1 MTPVLQVAAIQKSFA
16 AVPVLRQIDLEVGAG
31 EALGLIGPNGAGKT
45 TLFNI
50 MSGFV
55 TPDAGEVR
63 LQGRDITQMTPESR
77 ARLGVVR
84 TFQKSLVFPTMSV
97 RRNVAMAV
105 RAAQSTGYR
114 WWRAALAL
122 RQADEQAQALVEAG
136 GLASRADMLAANLSY
151 GEQRTLDL
159 LIALAQR
166 PRLLL
171 LDEPTAGLSEAESH
185 RLLELITTH
194 HADIALVL
202 VSHDIDVVFRVC
214 SRIAV
219 MDLGVLIANDTPQ
232 AIRAD
237 ARVIAAYLGMPARLI
252 AGAGS

>member
-55 TPDAGEVR
+55 TPDAGQVR
-63 LQGRDITQMTPESR
+63 LQGRDITHMTPECR

-105 RAAQSTGYR
+105 RAAQSTGYQ
-114 WWRAALAL
+114 WWRAAPAL
-122 RQADEQAQALVEAG
+122 RQADAQAQALVEAG
-136 GLASRADMLAANLSY
+136 GLASRADTLAANLSY

-185 RLLELITTH
+185 RLLDLIATH

-202 VSHDIDVVFRVC
+202 VSHDIDVVFRMC

-219 MDLGVLIANDTPQ
+219 MDLGVLIANDTPH

-252 AGAGS
+252 EGAGS